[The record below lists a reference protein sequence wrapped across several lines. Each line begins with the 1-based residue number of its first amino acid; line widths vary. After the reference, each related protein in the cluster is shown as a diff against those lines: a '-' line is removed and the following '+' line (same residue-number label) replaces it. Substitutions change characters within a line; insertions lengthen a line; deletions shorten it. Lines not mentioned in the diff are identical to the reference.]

1 MQVDRRKF
9 LAGVALAGAAPA
21 TAPQKT
27 SVAAPLLDRGSSG
40 APPSAQMA
48 AAETATPK
56 ELPLAH
62 AADGSDFMVDAI
74 ATADSSCMQ
83 VKNSGFLLPP

>member
-1 MQVDRRKF
+1 VNPPASD
-9 LAGVALAGAAPA
+9 LALASTAPA

-27 SVAAPLLDRGSSG
+27 PVAAPLFDRGSSG
-40 APPSAQMA
+40 APPSAQIA

-62 AADGSDFMVDAI
+62 AADGSDSPPARHRRRRIRPDRP
-74 ATADSSCMQ
+74 ATG
-83 VKNSGFLLPP
+83 NSAPLTRAA